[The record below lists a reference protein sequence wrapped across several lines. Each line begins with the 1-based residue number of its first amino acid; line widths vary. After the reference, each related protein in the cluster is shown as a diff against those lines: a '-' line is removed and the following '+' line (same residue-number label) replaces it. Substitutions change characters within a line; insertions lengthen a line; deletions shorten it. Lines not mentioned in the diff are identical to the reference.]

1 MNYVFKMMA
10 VVLMLSFATLFKVA
24 IVFAQKE
31 YSKEEIIE
39 KGRTMI
45 GKNYRTNCFYL
56 STFKLEEAGFITLHF
71 KHNNKLISN
80 YVKTHSKTCPENVL
94 YDVKVY
100 NKNYKPTKI
109 IGAKGVNGR
118 NTNKD
123 FWIQVSPDTS
133 SISLSILKSKQVQ
146 NEIWY
151 IGKDVETLKVRI
163 SKLKKAEG
171 STPSWQKAFKNV
183 ESKLIETAQKDKTP
197 PKIQIFSPANNDK
210 VDSYNLFVRGKVKD
224 NEGVMNLIV
233 KGNKSS
239 VKNDGT
245 FVSKVK
251 LGYGTN
257 KIKIQAEDVNGN
269 VSEKIIT
276 IIRQEYISEQ
286 TLADIDIPPKTK
298 MRNPDAVAVVIGVEN
313 YQYVP
318 DATYAYNDAEVFR
331 EYLSETLGFKKQR
344 IKIATNSKATQ
355 AELNKL
361 LGSNGWLSRN
371 IVKGKSDLVV
381 YFSGHGISN
390 QTDQSTGILP
400 FDVDPNYAIGLP
412 LSKLY
417 EDLSKMGAKTVTVY
431 LDACF
436 TGQTRD
442 SKMLIADARPIIITP
457 KKGNFPSNIN
467 VFSASSGSQ
476 ISGALKEKE
485 HGLFTYY
492 LLKGMSGDADI
503 NKDKSIQLNELSK
516 YVSKNVKNQ
525 AAINGREQ
533 TPELQGDKD
542 RVLVQFN

>member
-1 MNYVFKMMA
+1 MFKISN
-10 VVLMLSFATLFKVA
+10 VGLYLLSTIIFLSLDINIALS
-24 IVFAQKE
+24 QKQ
-31 YSKEEIIE
+31 YSKEEII
-39 KGRTMI
+39 KNARTTSI
-45 GKNYRTNCFYL
+45 YSNKYYCFYL
-56 STFKLEEAGFITLHF
+56 NTIKLEEAGFITLHF
-71 KHNNKLISN
+71 KHNNKKN
-80 YVKTHSKTCPENVL
+80 KYSKYHLQYCPENVL
-94 YDVKVY
+94 YDVKVFN
-100 NKNYKPTKI
+100 NKLKPSNI

-118 NTNKD
+118 KTDKD
-123 FWIQVSPDTS
+123 FWIQVSPDTA
-133 SISLSILKSKQVQ
+133 SINLSILKSKRVQ
-146 NEIWY
+146 TESWTF
-151 IGKDVETLKVRI
+151 GKAIKNLKTRI
-163 SKLKKAEG
+163 SKLEKAEG
-171 STPSWQKAFKNV
+171 TTPSWQKAFKNV

-224 NEGVMNLIV
+224 NEGVMNLII

-269 VSEKIIT
+269 ISEKIIT
-276 IIRQEYISEQ
+276 VIREEYISEQ

-298 MRNPDAVAVVIGVEN
+298 MRNPDALAVVIGVEN

-361 LGSNGWLSRN
+361 LGANGWLSRN

-417 EDLSKMGAKTVTVY
+417 ENLSKMGAKSVTVY

-516 YVSKNVKNQ
+516 YVSKNVKDQ

-542 RVLVQFN
+542 RVLVKFN